1 MNADEYIVQTKR
13 WIQSV
18 VVECNFCPF
27 AKRELERESIRYVI
41 ADELELELCL
51 ERIFEECVFLD
62 SSNNVETT
70 LVIFSNALKSFDDF
84 LSCVEIAEQLLT
96 QHNYDGIYQLASF
109 HPEYCFSGADDNDAA
124 NYTNR
129 SPHPMLQILRESS
142 IETALAHFTDPTS
155 IPERNVEYARDAGLD
170 VMKAR
175 LESCRHE

>member
-1 MNADEYIVQTKR
+1 MVADEYIVQTKR

-27 AKRELERESIRYVI
+27 AKRELERDSIRYVV

-51 ERIFEECVFLD
+51 ERVFEECVFLD
-62 SSNNVETT
+62 SNDNVETT
-70 LVIFSNALKSFDDF
+70 LLIFSKALKSFDDF
-84 LSCVEIAEQLLT
+84 LSCVEIAEKLLT
-96 QHNYDGIYQLASF
+96 QHDYDGVYQLASF
-109 HPEYCFSGADDNDAA
+109 HPEYCFSGADNDDAA

-142 IETALAHFTDPTS
+142 LETALAHFTEPIN
-155 IPERNVEYARDAGLD
+155 IPKRNIEYAREAGLD

-175 LESCRHE
+175 LENCRHE